1 MRLVRDTGSRLVRM
15 EDRLFTLAEAATL
28 CGRAKSTLTRARAAG
43 KFPNAQQDSDGRWL
57 IPFSDLAGAH
67 FLDRVA
73 PGSAED
79 SAPSTD
85 GEEHT
90 SAATDYAHQREID
103 ALRHQ
108 LELAQV
114 RLHQAHLLIEAKD
127 TTISAMETALR
138 ALEAGHHENP
148 TTPTPEHPEDPAPG
162 ADSPH
167 TPHHPAAPTT
177 DPASPREPRGLSR
190 RLKRLLGR

>member
-1 MRLVRDTGSRLVRM
+1 M
-15 EDRLFTLAEAATL
+15 
-28 CGRAKSTLTRARAAG
+28 
-43 KFPNAQQDSDGRWL
+43 
-57 IPFSDLAGAH
+57 
-67 FLDRVA
+67 A

-79 SAPSTD
+79 NAPSAD

-90 SAATDYAHQREID
+90 SATTDYAHQREVD

-138 ALEAGHHENP
+138 ALEAGH
-148 TTPTPEHPEDPAPG
+148 PEGPAAG

-167 TPHHPAAPTT
+167 PTHHPATTTAPAPAAEDTT
-177 DPASPREPRGLSR
+177 SRPRGLNQ